1 MGDKNKFWATG
12 VDRLTMR
19 KSVVVSTVKGR
30 SVLAPKLA
38 QCSTKA
44 LLAPS
49 GNDAATMLTLS
60 TFRSFAF
67 RLEGTT
73 KQFGSRVHTELKRS
87 ANAVAL
93 TNSHG
98 MPCEANKQT
107 SSKHM
112 IAVHETRQRASEG
125 AVVI

>member
-1 MGDKNKFWATG
+1 MRSADENDRARQASHVGREKGLGDKNKFWATG

-73 KQFGSRVHTELKRS
+73 KQFG
-87 ANAVAL
+87 
-93 TNSHG
+93 
-98 MPCEANKQT
+98 
-107 SSKHM
+107 
-112 IAVHETRQRASEG
+112 
-125 AVVI
+125 